1 MKVDSSGFLTLV
13 AVILAALSLLSRGRK
28 VTYLHKF
35 GWPHFL
41 LFIVSVFVIL
51 SCLFYDF
58 LKEMGWL
65 LPYTFL
71 PGFDEEKLVLAT
83 SIVILLSFLLTV
95 NFGQTMKHRA
105 NSLFK
110 SINEL
115 LVNGAFGDL
124 SYVLES
130 NIEFF
135 EKTKIREMKSTE
147 TTIKK
152 LILSEGFLCF
162 LEGHNYSLLN
172 RIFRMYPDSDV
183 SIIKFNEFI
192 SAQLLS
198 RKTSLM
204 WEAAFLF
211 QSYSPRIPND
221 DTPLLT
227 SLYTDENKNFK
238 YSFYEQLGLAF
249 ESFLKNEETI
259 IKLNESPSNVQTDH
273 FINDSLP
280 TLYIFLFSN
289 LLKYD
294 LCKGSI
300 IRRDQG
306 TVRTP
311 WIFYH
316 KFIRNMVDYREFEG
330 QSENEFKTRIDYYLF
345 ESFRNY
351 NDLLDVDSLFTVDG
365 YELSDL
371 IECIASSFYYV
382 FNCGKFDR
390 EFSEHI
396 LAFAISIFSKINDS
410 NKGLSRKFATLCT
423 HQYEGAVRTVIT
435 ETENFEVLKNRGAR
449 EFINLSME

>member
-1 MKVDSSGFLTLV
+1 MDSSGFLTLV

-41 LFIVSVFVIL
+41 FFIVSVFVIL

-71 PGFDEEKLVLAT
+71 PGFDEDKLVLAT

-135 EKTKIREMKSTE
+135 EKAKIREMKSTE
-147 TTIKK
+147 TIIKK

-162 LEGHNYSLLN
+162 LENHNYSLLN

-183 SIIKFNEFI
+183 SIIKFNEFV

-221 DTPLLT
+221 DTPLLI

-249 ESFLKNEETI
+249 ENFLKSEETI
-259 IKLNESPSNVQTDH
+259 IKLNESP
-273 FINDSLP
+273 
-280 TLYIFLFSN
+280 
-289 LLKYD
+289 
-294 LCKGSI
+294 
-300 IRRDQG
+300 
-306 TVRTP
+306 
-311 WIFYH
+311 
-316 KFIRNMVDYREFEG
+316 
-330 QSENEFKTRIDYYLF
+330 
-345 ESFRNY
+345 
-351 NDLLDVDSLFTVDG
+351 
-365 YELSDL
+365 
-371 IECIASSFYYV
+371 
-382 FNCGKFDR
+382 
-390 EFSEHI
+390 
-396 LAFAISIFSKINDS
+396 
-410 NKGLSRKFATLCT
+410 
-423 HQYEGAVRTVIT
+423 
-435 ETENFEVLKNRGAR
+435 
-449 EFINLSME
+449 

>member
-1 MKVDSSGFLTLV
+1 MAFEN
-13 AVILAALSLLSRGRK
+13 
-28 VTYLHKF
+28 
-35 GWPHFL
+35 
-41 LFIVSVFVIL
+41 
-51 SCLFYDF
+51 F
-58 LKEMGWL
+58 LK
-65 LPYTFL
+65 
-71 PGFDEEKLVLAT
+71 
-83 SIVILLSFLLTV
+83 S
-95 NFGQTMKHRA
+95 
-105 NSLFK
+105 
-110 SINEL
+110 
-115 LVNGAFGDL
+115 
-124 SYVLES
+124 
-130 NIEFF
+130 
-135 EKTKIREMKSTE
+135 
-147 TTIKK
+147 
-152 LILSEGFLCF
+152 
-162 LEGHNYSLLN
+162 
-172 RIFRMYPDSDV
+172 
-183 SIIKFNEFI
+183 
-192 SAQLLS
+192 
-198 RKTSLM
+198 
-204 WEAAFLF
+204 
-211 QSYSPRIPND
+211 
-221 DTPLLT
+221 
-227 SLYTDENKNFK
+227 
-238 YSFYEQLGLAF
+238 
-249 ESFLKNEETI
+249 EETI
-259 IKLNESPSNVQTDH
+259 IKLNESPSNVQNDY

-351 NDLLDVDSLFTVDG
+351 NDLLDVDSLFTIDG

-396 LAFAISIFSKINDS
+396 LSFAIRIFSKIDDS

-435 ETENFEVLKNRGAR
+435 ETNNFEVLKNRGAR